1 MSCQL
6 LVYPNQVLQT
16 GTIPVSSV
24 VGMDAQE
31 RAMQKTLQSIASA
44 RSSED
49 EMQRALSIKQTLELM
64 EIAASALN
72 EADPDKYNIEMR
84 SKTNSAIEK
93 LKAAEL
99 HMRISSLADNISRLE
114 EKLENGDEDEE
125 GVFDELRAHLDKL
138 KLQRELSKLT
148 QLRDTYQKLRRE
160 RQPSAQ

>member
-1 MSCQL
+1 ML
-6 LVYPNQVLQT
+6 KALR
-16 GTIPVSSV
+16 SV
-24 VGMDAQE
+24 E
-31 RAMQKTLQSIASA
+31 SA
-44 RSSED
+44 RSSD
-49 EMQRALSIKQTLELM
+49 DKRQQALSIKQTLELM

-114 EKLENGDEDEE
+114 EKLKNGDEDEE
-125 GVFDELRAHLDKL
+125 GVFDELQAHLDKL

-148 QLRDTYQKLRRE
+148 QLRDT
-160 RQPSAQ
+160 